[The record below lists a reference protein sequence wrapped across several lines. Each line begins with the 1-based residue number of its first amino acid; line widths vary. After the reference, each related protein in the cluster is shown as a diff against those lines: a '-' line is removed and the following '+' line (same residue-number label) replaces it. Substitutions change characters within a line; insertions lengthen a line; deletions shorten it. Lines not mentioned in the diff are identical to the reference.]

1 MNFNFVNF
9 FKSFAFVNGILKTIA
24 ILSCVAFS
32 WYFDNILAGLS
43 AGLTIIIISPS
54 NIPGNQKHQLGG
66 VIVAIFF
73 VIISS
78 ISINYTKDSIYLLL
92 PTIFILIFIF
102 AYISLYGTRASM
114 VAIAGIFSV
123 AITFARPKYGI
134 DIFYNAFYILLGGLW
149 YIFLVRVLMWIKPR
163 QYSEQLLA
171 KCMDLTAQFFKI
183 RAELIT
189 NRERFSNKK
198 KLLNLQTSLNE
209 QYEKLRDILLDSQ
222 SKSGKTNYLQRQ
234 FLIFIELV
242 DIFELALATPIPYKK
257 LDFYYENNPVFFE
270 KYANFFIELSVIL
283 TKNAKYIGERKKESY
298 NVSVKDLFENWKDF
312 NAEFIK
318 IKQQNLSI
326 EEFGLLEKMY
336 LYLEK
341 QTQNIENIQQI
352 FNNYYTSE
360 SGFREEKTFRRFV
373 SVQNY
378 SPKRLLDHWTIK
390 SPFFRHALRLSIVSI
405 IGFCIGYI
413 FNIQN
418 AYWILFTIYIIMR
431 PSYGL
436 TLSRSKDRAKG
447 TLIGAAIAII
457 TVYICQHL
465 LHLEHYQIIYAIII
479 IICMPM
485 GYGLLQENFS
495 LSAIFITLYIVLIYA
510 LYVNDAL
517 GVILYRILDTLIGV
531 GLSIAA
537 NYLLFPSWEYKKHN
551 LLIINSLK
559 ANLDYINE
567 VIKRYNKQ
575 KIDTDYKVSRKRAFL
590 ELANLNAGL
599 QRMLQEPKSQQR
611 NFSIINTIV
620 VLQQDFLSSVAA
632 IGVQLS
638 DNPKIIPDDIF
649 KKAFNEIQNKLQ
661 NCINL
666 LENNPK
672 KIEIDDSIFDE
683 LKQKS
688 LSIYPK
694 EETSEN
700 TENQLNTDYIREFI
714 FYSEQFHYLKEI
726 SDNLEQSIIKLTN
739 KTE

>member
-1 MNFNFVNF
+1 MNFNFANF
-9 FKSFAFVNGILKTIA
+9 LKSFAFVNGVLKTIA
-24 ILSCVAFS
+24 ILSCVLFS

-66 VIVAIFF
+66 VIVATFF
-73 VIISS
+73 AIVSS
-78 ISINYTKDSIYLLL
+78 VSINCTKDNIYFLL

-134 DIFYNAFYILLGGLW
+134 DIFYNALYILLGGLW
-149 YIFLVRVLMWIKPR
+149 YILLVRLLMRIKPR

-171 KCMDLTAQFFKI
+171 KCMDLTAEFFNI

-189 NRERFSNKK
+189 NRENRFTNKK

-209 QYEKLRDILLDSQ
+209 QYEKLRDVLLDSQ

-257 LDFYYENNPVFFE
+257 LDFYYNNNKVFFD
-270 KYANFFIELSVIL
+270 KYTNFFRELSIIL
-283 TKNAKYIGERKKESY
+283 TKNAKYIGERKKVSY
-298 NVSVKDLFENWKDF
+298 NVSVKDLFKNWQDF
-312 NAEFIK
+312 NLEYSK
-318 IKQQNLSI
+318 IKKQNLPI

-360 SGFREEKTFRRFV
+360 IGFREEKTFRRFV

-405 IGFCIGYI
+405 IGFSIGYV

-447 TLIGAAIAII
+447 TLIGAGIAII
-457 TVYICQHL
+457 TVYVCQHF
-465 LHLEHYQIIYAIII
+465 LHLEYYQIIYAIII

-517 GVILYRILDTLIGV
+517 VVILYRILDTLIGV
-531 GLSIAA
+531 GLSIGA

-559 ANLDYINE
+559 ANSDYINE

-599 QRMLQEPKSQQR
+599 QRMLQEPKSRQH
-611 NFSIINTIV
+611 NFSIINDIV

-632 IGVQLS
+632 IGIQLS
-638 DNPKIIPDDIF
+638 DNPKIIPDEIF
-649 KKAFNEIQNKLQ
+649 RKAFNEIQNKLQ
-661 NCINL
+661 ICVNL
-666 LENNPK
+666 LENNSIK
-672 KIEIDDSIFDE
+672 VDFDDTIFEE

-688 LSIYPK
+688 LLIFPK
-694 EETSEN
+694 EEITEKI
-700 TENQLNTDYIREFI
+700 ENQENKDYVREFI
-714 FYSEQFHYLKEI
+714 FYSEQFNYLKEI
-726 SDNLEQSIIKLTN
+726 SESLEQSIKKLT
-739 KTE
+739 K